1 MFVSIHF
8 AASEILFPNIWL
20 SRVIAILCD
29 IHTFEKYL
37 SQLNLIF
44 LGSGYLF
51 KLIKSFWNHYSSVQ
65 LFGFP
70 FYFLISTHL
79 TSMTLMNS
87 SKLFMTE
94 LNKAVENKATNHV
107 AASRISF
114 NWYGLANQYT
124 LSMDVQ
130 SAANPFN
137 YTIT

>member
-8 AASEILFPNIWL
+8 AASEILFANIWL
-20 SRVIAILCD
+20 SRVIAILCG
-29 IHTFEKYL
+29 IYTFEKYL

-65 LFGFP
+65 LFSFP

-79 TSMTLMNS
+79 TSMTLMYS

-94 LNKAVENKATNHV
+94 LNKAVENKAINHV
-107 AASRISF
+107 AASGISFRLIRISQSIHF
-114 NWYGLANQYT
+114 VYGCSICYK
-124 LSMDVQ
+124 S
-130 SAANPFN
+130 
-137 YTIT
+137 I